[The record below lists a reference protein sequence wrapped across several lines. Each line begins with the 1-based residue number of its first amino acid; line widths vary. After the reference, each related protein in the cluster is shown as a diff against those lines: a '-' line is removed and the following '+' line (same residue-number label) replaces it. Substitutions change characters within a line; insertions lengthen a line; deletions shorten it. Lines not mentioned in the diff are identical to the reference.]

1 MSISIV
7 IPIGHKDQNFEIIDQ
22 IKEKFK
28 EYEVI
33 VVSSYQ
39 NTEAKTLEE
48 KVDQFLSIHNSSRA
62 KAMNAGAEIAQNE
75 MLWFLHLDSDLSLIS
90 SIDLERV
97 DDEKINTFLLR
108 FNDEKLKYNS
118 IGANL
123 RTKYLKLPF
132 GDQSFLI
139 NKKLFNFLG
148 EFTEGLE
155 KGEDHEFIWKAKQL
169 GIKINIIDNYILTSG
184 IKYNANPIYQTLKTL
199 KDTVIQ
205 ILKFYKPKSKYVIC
219 HFLKDP
225 KSKKSKTRLRE
236 QLEDDFVDKLN
247 ENLIEILT
255 DNIKKLKTNRFI
267 YQLTVSEKIHEKYAH
282 QFSKITNGLY
292 LTSQKDLGLSMKE
305 VIDFNLRYFK
315 KVVIVG
321 SDIPLLTAQ
330 DIKDSL
336 KNFSAKNIFY
346 PTSDGGFCLLA
357 TSDKKILEI
366 IDKVKYGTDTVLID
380 LTKNIRKLLIENK
393 FYQDIDVKE
402 DLEKVYQ
409 SLKDKVYSL
418 NSNLKK
424 LYTLLYSNRK
434 KFTE

>member
-7 IPIGHKDQNFEIIDQ
+7 IPIGHKDQNFKIIDQ

-184 IKYNANPIYQTLKTL
+184 IKYNDNPIYQTLKTL

-267 YQLTVSEKIHEKYAH
+267 YQLTVSEKIHKKYAH

-336 KNFSAKNIFY
+336 KNFTAKNIFY
-346 PTSDGGFCLLA
+346 PTSDGGFWLLA
-357 TSDKKILEI
+357 TSDKKILDI

>member
-236 QLEDDFVDKLN
+236 QLENDFVDKLN

-267 YQLTVSEKIHEKYAH
+267 YQLTVSEKIHKKYAH

-292 LTSQKDLGLSMKE
+292 LTSQKDLVLSMKE

-346 PTSDGGFCLLA
+346 PTLDGGFCLLA
-357 TSDKKILEI
+357 TSDKKILDI

-418 NSNLKK
+418 NSKLKK

>member
-7 IPIGHKDQNFEIIDQ
+7 IPIGHKDQNFKIIDQ

-62 KAMNAGAEIAQNE
+62 KAMNAGAEIARNE

-90 SIDLERV
+90 SIDLEEV
-97 DDEKINTFLLR
+97 DNEKINTFLLR
-108 FNDEKLKYNS
+108 FNNEKLKYNS

-255 DNIKKLKTNRFI
+255 DNIKKLKTNRSI

-346 PTSDGGFCLLA
+346 PTLDGGFCLLA
-357 TSDKKILEI
+357 TSDKKILDI